1 MDYPEKKVM
10 VNGTIK
16 NGQSRDT
23 GNRLMG
29 QSRMDNLEK
38 NGNTLMGQSRMDNP
52 ETLVM
57 VNGTI
62 KNGQSREKGN
72 G

>member
-1 MDYPEKKVM
+1 
-10 VNGTIK
+10 
-16 NGQSRDT
+16 
-23 GNRLMG
+23 MG

-38 NGNTLMGQSRMDNP
+38 KV
-52 ETLVM
+52 LVNVTM
-57 VNGTI
+57 